1 MEIAFEL
8 GPTGDKAKL
17 EERLKTL
24 SDIVDWVDIPDSPMG
39 TSRFFSPI
47 VSCIAKQSFSDVKVI
62 AHVRVIDLSRVA
74 LEAVIKGLS
83 LCGVER
89 VVFVR
94 GDIVEGSTIV
104 RDLEPEQAL
113 NTARAMGGPSP
124 GLLLS
129 MRKSLGEIKSRLDL
143 KADFYL
149 VLNLNSNTVKAYES
163 VVEEAGKVNA
173 KLYPYIV
180 LLTENNRSIMGGLIS
195 RDKMH
200 TPEEAVKLLESN
212 SSLIDRV
219 LVSSPMDFK
228 GGLKFVEKLRRK

>member
-24 SDIVDWVDIPDSPMG
+24 SDTVDWVDIPDSPMG
-39 TSRFFSPI
+39 TSRFSSPI
-47 VSCIAKQSFSDVKVI
+47 VSCIAKLSLSNVKVI

-74 LEAVIKGLS
+74 LESIIKGLN

-104 RDLEPEQAL
+104 RDVEPEHAL
-113 NTARAMGGPSP
+113 NIARAMGSPSP

-129 MRKSLGEIKSRLDL
+129 MRKSLEEIKLRLEL

-149 VLNLNSNTVKAYES
+149 VLNLNNKTVKAYES
-163 VVEEAGKVNA
+163 VVEEARKVKA
-173 KLYPYIV
+173 KLYPYVV
-180 LLTENNRSIMGGLIS
+180 LLTENNRGFIEGLLS

-200 TPEEAVKLLESN
+200 TPEEALKLLESN

-219 LVSSPMDFK
+219 LISSPMDFK